1 MCPTAS
7 FAVNSYSYSLVYPD
21 SLLPIDYLQ
30 VITMVF
36 SQELTAAGAKYV
48 LGQLTLLS
56 VRVYRVSSPFS

>member
-1 MCPTAS
+1 MGPTAS

-48 LGQLTLLS
+48 LGQLTLL
-56 VRVYRVSSPFS
+56 